1 MDELNLNIEDDVE
14 TAELGETKQ
23 HRFRRI
29 SEKRIQNAAKA
40 IDLLGNCAD
49 ASYEYSPED
58 VEKMFTYLQNVLDDT
73 KAKYEK
79 KGFKVFSWDE
89 N

>member
-14 TAELGETKQ
+14 AAEPGETKQ
-23 HRFRRI
+23 HRFRRV
-29 SEKRIQNAAKA
+29 SEKRIRNAAKA
-40 IDLLGNCAD
+40 IDLIGNCAD
-49 ASYEYSPED
+49 ATYEYSSED
-58 VEKMFTYLQNVLDDT
+58 AEKMFAYLQSVLDDT

-79 KGFKVFSWDE
+79 KEFKVFSWDE